1 MPTQGLKRKFLVN
14 SNDRFLLELGI
25 FLFIFVILFPGGC
38 VPRNNSNG
46 WIVKGIVIDQN
57 NIPIVNAIVRVQTT
71 DISSISDQ
79 DGCFQLSIPF
89 SEKKA
94 NLTAWAPGYFNAG
107 PIDLSAEKGDV
118 EIKLFPHTDHDN
130 PDYRWLSAMD
140 HIGEGENQG
149 CIECHSL
156 QGKES
161 LFYLPVDEWLLDAH
175 ANTATNLQFLTMY
188 SGTDVNGN
196 QSPLTNF
203 VSIKDYG
210 TEPIKPDPSQAYYG
224 PGYKLDFPDTD
235 GNCAACHTPLSAV
248 DAPYH
253 SDPTNLE
260 GVFMEGISCDFC
272 HKIWDVILDPSTGL
286 PYQNMPGVLSYEF
299 RRPEEGHQFFAGP
312 YDDVAPGEDTFS
324 PIQTQSQF
332 CAGCHYGVFWDVM
345 VYDSFGEW
353 LRSPYNDPVNG
364 QTCQDCHMP
373 RTGVTHFA
381 LPEQGGLTRDPE
393 TIFSHTMPGASD
405 ITLLQNSVSMDV
417 SYTVAGDSIRVK
429 VSLVNDQT
437 GHYVPTDSPLR
448 HLILLVSVSDHEGQP
463 YPQTAGS
470 QLPEW
475 CGFGDVQD
483 GAYAGE
489 AGMVYAKVLAEQWTN
504 TSPTAAYWNPTYLV
518 SDNRLAPFEEDITH
532 YEFQI
537 NPDEGAHVQVQLL
550 YRRAFFDL
558 IQQKGWQVPDIL
570 MEEEEL
576 QIDPQVN

>member
-1 MPTQGLKRKFLVN
+1 
-14 SNDRFLLELGI
+14 
-25 FLFIFVILFPGGC
+25 
-38 VPRNNSNG
+38 
-46 WIVKGIVIDQN
+46 
-57 NIPIVNAIVRVQTT
+57 
-71 DISSISDQ
+71 
-79 DGCFQLSIPF
+79 
-89 SEKKA
+89 
-94 NLTAWAPGYFNAG
+94 
-107 PIDLSAEKGDV
+107 
-118 EIKLFPHTDHDN
+118 
-130 PDYRWLSAMD
+130 
-140 HIGEGENQG
+140 
-149 CIECHSL
+149 
-156 QGKES
+156 
-161 LFYLPVDEWLLDAH
+161 
-175 ANTATNLQFLTMY
+175 
-188 SGTDVNGN
+188 
-196 QSPLTNF
+196 
-203 VSIKDYG
+203 
-210 TEPIKPDPSQAYYG
+210 
-224 PGYKLDFPDTD
+224 
-235 GNCAACHTPLSAV
+235 
-248 DAPYH
+248 
-253 SDPTNLE
+253 
-260 GVFMEGISCDFC
+260 MEGISCDFC